1 MAGEPALASHSVARR
16 LGGNAQIHFHLDA
29 LGRLVGASG
38 FGETGAMAR
47 EFKLARM
54 LVERHL
60 RPRAEE
66 LSDATV
72 PLKSLLRA
80 A

>member
-1 MAGEPALASHSVARR
+1 MAS
-16 LGGNAQIHFHLDA
+16 
-29 LGRLVGASG
+29 
-38 FGETGAMAR
+38 MAR

-54 LVERHL
+54 LVDRRL
-60 RPRAEE
+60 RPRADQ
-66 LSDATV
+66 LSDTSV